1 MDGEFPE
8 RHLLATVS
16 LVDLAAHGNAA
27 AVEALC
33 ERFRPRLVAWAHGR
47 LPGRARDLM
56 DTEDLV
62 QEALIRSLERLET
75 FKGQEGPSF
84 LAYVM
89 QAIRNKIVD
98 EIRRVDRRGERVEVD
113 AEILDDQPTPLDAC
127 LRRETE
133 MVYRAAVAQLAPAQQ
148 DLVIG
153 RYELQM
159 SNEELAIHAGLPSAA
174 AARMATLRAT
184 RKLAEFM
191 PDEIAPASHGNDRGL
206 EPERDQHEGE
216 RTP

>member
-1 MDGEFPE
+1 
-8 RHLLATVS
+8 
-16 LVDLAAHGNAA
+16 
-27 AVEALC
+27 
-33 ERFRPRLVAWAHGR
+33 
-47 LPGRARDLM
+47 M

-75 FKGQEGPSF
+75 FQGQEGPSF

-113 AEILDDQPTPLDAC
+113 AEIPDDQPTPLDAC

-133 MVYRAAVAQLAPAQQ
+133 MMYRAAVAQLKPAQQ

-159 SNEELAIHAGLPSAA
+159 
-174 AARMATLRAT
+174 
-184 RKLAEFM
+184 
-191 PDEIAPASHGNDRGL
+191 
-206 EPERDQHEGE
+206 
-216 RTP
+216 